1 MNKVVTGCQLFF
13 YLEYDP
19 NLNKVNVNFIED
31 TYKNNDFDKLK
42 MKIIKGKKKY
52 VYEKEGTYDCNSFN
66 CLKQTFEYFVYLYD
80 LCNEL
85 EYPINYRSKRFT
97 IENNDCEAESQ
108 NIINEI
114 RRIGEEYQNQ
124 IRRTGVPL

>member
-1 MNKVVTGCQLFF
+1 
-13 YLEYDP
+13 
-19 NLNKVNVNFIED
+19 
-31 TYKNNDFDKLK
+31 
-42 MKIIKGKKKY
+42 MKIIKGKKRY

-108 NIINEI
+108 NIINGNACETLF
-114 RRIGEEYQNQ
+114 E
-124 IRRTGVPL
+124 

>member
-1 MNKVVTGCQLFF
+1 MKLING
-13 YLEYDP
+13 E
-19 NLNKVNVNFIED
+19 NV
-31 TYKNNDFDKLK
+31 
-42 MKIIKGKKKY
+42 Y
-52 VYEKEGTYDCNSFN
+52 VYEHGGTYDCNSFN

-97 IENNDCEAESQ
+97 IEKNYCEAESQ

-114 RRIGEEYQNQ
+114 RRIGEEYQNE
-124 IRRTGVPL
+124 IRKTGIPLRRDDKLPIHHL